1 MCGWVLTAFNTTDE
15 NLAIP
20 TDMTIREQVLGMA
33 DDQGL
38 LRPDQAHRVINA
50 HLLPFSDYCE
60 ETGCDFR
67 AEEVLT
73 WLGY

>member
-1 MCGWVLTAFNTTDE
+1 
-15 NLAIP
+15 
-20 TDMTIREQVLGMA
+20 MTIREQVLGMA
-33 DDQGL
+33 NDQGV

-60 ETGCDFR
+60 ETGEDFR
-67 AEEVLT
+67 AETVLE